1 MYMLGYLQVL
11 ACNPAA
17 RFSTRSAL
25 ALLAQIRR
33 RTELRSSTMLA
44 LLGCSVALHGRAV
57 MTGLPSARAPLH
69 ISMNADVL
77 KEGDVFTKAEES
89 VSPKRF
95 AVEGLDGKVVPTKST
110 SSPDMLQPLST
121 FHELKGASERYIRH
135 GDYPYWPQTSTTD
148 FVYGGSNHEAL
159 GETIRCLLLVP
170 VLRGDGNGVDKA
182 TLAGGGPV
190 EAMERA
196 FVYTTGQASL
206 GKAFGGVTVRSGG
219 EGSTAALAGGGPVE
233 AMERAFVYTTGQASL
248 SKAFGGV
255 TVLSGGEG
263 GGIAATTT
271 LHYPY
276 LTRRTEAEFVY
287 GQHEALGAMLGC
299 VLPLA
304 DVLRA
309 NVLLT
314 AIEST
319 AELPMAA
326 INPVSKVKPS
336 KVAKTASKDVG
347 AGLA

>member
-1 MYMLGYLQVL
+1 
-11 ACNPAA
+11 
-17 RFSTRSAL
+17 
-25 ALLAQIRR
+25 
-33 RTELRSSTMLA
+33 
-44 LLGCSVALHGRAV
+44 
-57 MTGLPSARAPLH
+57 
-69 ISMNADVL
+69 MNADVL

-206 GKAFGGVTVRSGG
+206 GKAFGGVTV
-219 EGSTAALAGGGPVE
+219 
-233 AMERAFVYTTGQASL
+233 
-248 SKAFGGV
+248 
-255 TVLSGGEG
+255 LSGGEG

-347 AGLA
+347 AGPA